1 MVAIATIHQR
11 LISCCRDPLDST
23 DNNIV
28 VLQDLLNEIS
38 DDKKRYLIDVEDET
52 NRAPVFHAIES
63 AKPLD
68 FVRQLLDFQVRLTHR
83 IVFCA
88 VRYGSIETLRLLHQ
102 YGADFRQ
109 PYHGISVLH
118 ECILQHKNHLIR
130 FLIDQGNV
138 RSLVLRCRSIFFLLL
153 ARSI

>member
-1 MVAIATIHQR
+1 MVAITTMHQR
-11 LISCCRDPLDST
+11 LVSCCRDPLDGI
-23 DNNIV
+23 DNSFT
-28 VLQDLLNEIS
+28 VLKGLLNEIS

-68 FVRQLLDFQVRLTHR
+68 FVRQLLDFPVRLTHR

-88 VRYGSIETLRLLHQ
+88 VRYGTIETLQLLHQ

-130 FLIDQGNV
+130 FLVDHGNV
-138 RSLVLRCRSIFFLLL
+138 RPLLHICLPMFVFLL